1 MDRWMKFNLS
11 KEHVKETHARN
22 ELLKPFR
29 EPLQKTNPACIEPV
43 KEHQARN
50 QHEEPM
56 KELYT

>member
-1 MDRWMKFNLS
+1 M
-11 KEHVKETHARN
+11 KETHARN
-22 ELLKPFR
+22 ELLKPFK
-29 EPLQKTNPACIEPV
+29 EPLHKTNPACIEPV